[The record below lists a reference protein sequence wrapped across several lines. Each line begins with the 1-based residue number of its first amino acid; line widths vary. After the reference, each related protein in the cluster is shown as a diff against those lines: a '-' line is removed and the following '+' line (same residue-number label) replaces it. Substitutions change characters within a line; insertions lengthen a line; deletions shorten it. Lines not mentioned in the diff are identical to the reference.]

1 MAKSKTQGHSTLVS
15 DNFKGKEIDMSNQNR
30 DAEYT
35 MGRSESE
42 TERLI
47 EQSVLYD
54 DVTRRFLLRSG
65 IAKGMKVL
73 DVGSGAG
80 DVALTLA
87 DFVGSEGTVVGVDV
101 NADILETA
109 KARADAAGFTNIEFI
124 AGDTRTLELPNDF
137 DAVVGRLVL
146 MYMADPADALK
157 HLTTHLRPGG
167 IVAFQEVDFSPYSVA
182 VHPGTPLINDLI
194 KWGRTV
200 FERSGAHV
208 EMGMDLYKAFVDA
221 GLPEPAL
228 HFEAPMGGPEDWPG
242 FAYLENSFRSIL
254 PLIEAYEIATADE
267 VDVDTL
273 ASRIQAEVAASK
285 RPIMLPPHVT
295 AHTSLP
301 T

>member
-1 MAKSKTQGHSTLVS
+1 
-15 DNFKGKEIDMSNQNR
+15 MSNQSR

-42 TERLI
+42 TDRLI

-87 DFVGSEGTVVGVDV
+87 EFVGPDGSVIGVDV
-101 NADILETA
+101 NADILEIA
-109 KARADAAGFTNIEFI
+109 KARVEASSFDNLEFI

-146 MYMADPADALK
+146 MYMSDPADALK
-157 HLTTHLRPGG
+157 HLASHLKPGG
-167 IVAFQEVDFSPYSVA
+167 IVAFQEVDFSPYTVA
-182 VHPGTPLINDLI
+182 VHADTPLINDLI

-208 EMGMDLYKAFVDA
+208 EMGMELYKAFVDA
-221 GLPEPAL
+221 GLPEPSL

-242 FAYLENSFRSIL
+242 FAYLENSFRSML
-254 PLIEAYEIATADE
+254 PLIEAYEIATAKE
-267 VDVDTL
+267 VGVDTL
-273 ASRIQAEVAASK
+273 AERIQEEVAASK

-295 AHTSLP
+295 GHATLP
-301 T
+301 L

>member
-1 MAKSKTQGHSTLVS
+1 
-15 DNFKGKEIDMSNQNR
+15 MSNQNR

-42 TERLI
+42 TDRLI
-47 EQSVLYD
+47 EQSQLYD

-65 IAKGMKVL
+65 ISKGMKVL

-80 DVALTLA
+80 DVALTVA
-87 DFVGSEGTVVGVDV
+87 DFVGDEGTVIGVDV

-109 KARADAAGFTNIEFI
+109 NARAEAAGYKNVEFI
-124 AGDTRTLELPNDF
+124 AGDTRTLELPKDF
-137 DAVVGRLVL
+137 DAIVGRLVL

-157 HLTTHLRPGG
+157 HLATHVRPGG

-182 VHPGTPLINDLI
+182 IHSDTPLINDLI
-194 KWGRTV
+194 EWGRTV

-208 EMGMDLYKAFVDA
+208 EMGMELYKAYVDA

-228 HFEAPMGGPEDWPG
+228 HFEAPMGGPENWPG
-242 FAYLENSFRSIL
+242 FEYLENSFRSIL

-295 AHTSLP
+295 AHATLP
-301 T
+301 N

>member
-1 MAKSKTQGHSTLVS
+1 
-15 DNFKGKEIDMSNQNR
+15 MSNQNR

-42 TERLI
+42 TDRLI

-65 IAKGMKVL
+65 ITKGMKVL

-87 DFVGSEGTVVGVDV
+87 EFVGSEGKVVGVDL

-109 KARADAAGFTNIEFI
+109 RTRADAAGLKNIEFI
-124 AGDTRTLELPNDF
+124 AGDTRTLELPTDF

-146 MYMADPADALK
+146 MYMADPAETLQ
-157 HLTTHLRPGG
+157 HLATHLRPGG
-167 IVAFQEVDFSPYSVA
+167 IVAFQEVDFSPYTVA
-182 VHPGTPLINDLI
+182 IHPDTPLINNLVD
-194 KWGRTV
+194 WGRTV

-208 EMGMDLYKAFVDA
+208 EMGMELYKAYVDA

-273 ASRIQAEVAASK
+273 AARIQAEVAASK

-295 AHTSLP
+295 AHTTLKA
-301 T
+301 

>member
-1 MAKSKTQGHSTLVS
+1 
-15 DNFKGKEIDMSNQNR
+15 
-30 DAEYT
+30 

-42 TERLI
+42 TDRLI
-47 EQSVLYD
+47 EQSQLYD
-54 DVTRRFLLRSG
+54 DVTRRFLVRSG
-65 IAKGMKVL
+65 ISKGMKVL

-87 DFVGSEGTVVGVDV
+87 EFVGSDGTVVGVDV
-101 NADILETA
+101 NAEILETA
-109 KARADAAGFTNIEFI
+109 KARADAAGLTNIEFI

-157 HLTTHLRPGG
+157 HLATHLRPGG

-182 VHPGTPLINDLI
+182 VHQDTPLINDLI

-208 EMGMDLYKAFVDA
+208 EMGMQLYKTYVDA

-228 HFEAPMGGPEDWPG
+228 HFEAPMGGPENWPG
-242 FAYLENSFRSIL
+242 FEYLENSFRSIL
-254 PLIEAYEIATADE
+254 PLIESYEIATADE

-273 ASRIQAEVAASK
+273 AARIQAEVAASK

-295 AHTSLP
+295 AHATLP
-301 T
+301 S

>member
-1 MAKSKTQGHSTLVS
+1 MSKQS
-15 DNFKGKEIDMSNQNR
+15 R

-47 EQSVLYD
+47 KQSQLYD
-54 DVTRRFLLRSG
+54 DITRRFFLRSG
-65 IAKGMKVL
+65 ITKGMKVL

-87 DFVGSEGTVVGVDV
+87 EFVGDEGTVIGVDV
-101 NADILETA
+101 NVDILETA
-109 KARADAAGFTNIEFI
+109 KTRAAEAGFTNIEFI

-137 DAVVGRLVL
+137 DAIVGRLVL
-146 MYMADPADALK
+146 MYMGDPADALK
-157 HLTTHLRPGG
+157 LMVRHLQPGG
-167 IVAFQEVDFSPYSVA
+167 IVAFQEVDFSPYAVA
-182 VHPGTPLINDLI
+182 AHPDTPLINELV

-228 HFEAPMGGPEDWPG
+228 HFEAPMGGPEDWHG
-242 FAYLENSFRSIL
+242 YVYLENSFRSIL
-254 PLIEAYEIATADE
+254 PLLETYAITTADE
-267 VDVDTL
+267 LNVDTL
-273 ASRIQAEVAASK
+273 AKRIQEEVAAAK
-285 RPIMLPPHVT
+285 RPIMLPPHIT
-295 AHTSLP
+295 AHVTLA